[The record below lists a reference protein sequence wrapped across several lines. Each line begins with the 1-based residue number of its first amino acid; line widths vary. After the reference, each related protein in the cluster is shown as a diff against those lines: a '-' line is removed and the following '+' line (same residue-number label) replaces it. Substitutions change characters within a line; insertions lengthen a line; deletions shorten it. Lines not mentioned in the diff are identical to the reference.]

1 MRRTQNTMQFKNND
15 FSIASSALCGS
26 AGEGGYFAPTALSN
40 INFLTY

>member
-1 MRRTQNTMQFKNND
+1 MRPTQNTIQFKNND
-15 FSIASSALCGS
+15 FSIASSVRCDS